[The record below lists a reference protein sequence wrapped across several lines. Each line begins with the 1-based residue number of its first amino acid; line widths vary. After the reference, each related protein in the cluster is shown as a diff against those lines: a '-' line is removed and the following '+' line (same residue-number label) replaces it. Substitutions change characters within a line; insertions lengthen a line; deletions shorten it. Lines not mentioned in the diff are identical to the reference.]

1 MTGDEIYAGG
11 YSALEC
17 HASKVPLTLIT
28 SEDAGQKGALFVA
41 LQKAADFVQAFLMG
55 FEVQDAVA
63 VSFG

>member
-1 MTGDEIYAGG
+1 MKLQIRMNTRKRCVEI
-11 YSALEC
+11 
-17 HASKVPLTLIT
+17 KT
-28 SEDAGQKGALFVA
+28 SEHTMDIGA